1 MFRSNSKIKN
11 INMKKIFR
19 NLVLIFIT
27 ASAVSACHKLDV
39 PITTEITPSVFPQD
53 SLGYIQVELTPYLAL
68 NGNLAQ
74 EYFFQQSYSTDESM
88 MPAHGGNWYDGA
100 QNMQMHYHT
109 WTKSNGYVNGN
120 WNWMAQIISSANQAI
135 SILNTTMPAG
145 SNKQM
150 KLAEVKLVRDY
161 AIFMLMDNWG
171 NVPLDTVYGD
181 FSSHT
186 NVPRAQV
193 FTFLESDIKSSI
205 PYLSTAVDATTY
217 GRFTAYGAY
226 ALLAKMY
233 LNAEYYTGTARYND
247 CIAACDN
254 IISSGK
260 FSITALS
267 NYLQMFY
274 PTNGPTSVG
283 SKDEFIFAMPFD
295 ASGSGWTGRNANYHA
310 RYDVPRSMGQV
321 GTGAGFNYFK
331 IPYTPAGAA
340 STLPEFYVNFYDA
353 NDVRNKQWLTGLQ
366 WQDAAKT
373 VPLTI
378 TTTNKGYDQYY
389 SGGNNGGS
397 YTFQLNLTPNIVLRQ
412 DIANNQDPYNGVTN
426 GFDVGN
432 DEIAWNQGYRN
443 VKFLPDAT
451 SSSRNQN
458 NDIPIFRYSD
468 VVLMKAEAILRGGT
482 ATNGSTAL
490 SLVNSIRTNRTTSAA
505 WTSCTLDS
513 VYNERN
519 RELTWEG
526 WHRNDMIR
534 YGKFEGKWGYKTNTD
549 TYRRIFPIPTNA
561 FAVNPALKQNPG
573 Y

>member
-1 MFRSNSKIKN
+1 
-11 INMKKIFR
+11 MKKIIR
-19 NLVLIFIT
+19 KIALITIL
-27 ASAVSACHKLDV
+27 AGAISACHKLDV
-39 PITTEITPSVFPQD
+39 PITTEVTPSVFPQD
-53 SLGYIQVELTPYLAL
+53 STGYIQTELTPYVAL
-68 NGNLAQ
+68 DGFLAQ

-109 WTKSNGYVNGN
+109 WTKDNGYLNGN
-120 WNWMAQIISSANQAI
+120 WGWMAVIVSSANQAI
-135 SILNTTMPAG
+135 SILTTTMPDGAG
-145 SNKQM
+145 KQM
-150 KLAEVKLVRDY
+150 KLAELKMVRDY
-161 AIFMLMDNWG
+161 AIFMLMDNYG
-171 NVPLDTVYGD
+171 NVPIDSVYGD
-181 FSSHT
+181 FSAHP

-193 FTFLESDIKSSI
+193 FSFIENDVKSCI
-205 PYLSTAVDATTY
+205 PFLSTTVDKSTY

-233 LNAEYYTGTARYND
+233 LNAEYYTGTARYNE

-254 IISSGK
+254 IMASGK
-260 FSITALS
+260 FNITALS
-267 NYLQMFY
+267 NYLIMFY
-274 PTNGPTSVG
+274 PTNGPTSPG
-283 SKDEFIFAMPFD
+283 SKDEFIFAVPFD
-295 ASGSGWTGRNANYHA
+295 ANGSGWYGRSANYHA
-310 RYDVPRSMGQV
+310 RYDVPRAMGKV
-321 GTGAGFNYFK
+321 AAGAGFNYFN
-331 IPYTPAGAA
+331 IPYDPAGAA
-340 STLPEFYVNFYDA
+340 STLPEFYASFYDQ

-373 VPLTI
+373 IPLTV

-389 SGGNNGGS
+389 SGASPGGA
-397 YTFQLNLTPNIVLRQ
+397 YTFQVNLTPNVVLRQ
-412 DIANNQDPYNGVTN
+412 DIANGQDPYNGLSN

-443 VKFLPDAT
+443 IKFYPDAT

-490 SLVNSIRTNRTTSAA
+490 SLANALRNNRTTSAA
-505 WTSCTLDS
+505 WTTCTLDS
-513 VYNERN
+513 IYNERN

-534 YGKFEGKWGYKTNTD
+534 YGKFEGKWGYKTNAE
-549 TYRRIFPIPTNA
+549 TYRRIYPIPTNA
-561 FAVNPALKQNPG
+561 LTLNPSLKQNPG